1 MRLGL
6 DNFEAVREW
15 GRKAAVEHGPVDPF
29 AGGGAIDVG
38 TLVVHFDANSL
49 LLVAA
54 VVGTGGGVYSSV
66 KYLLKKTVDMGFD
79 IATQRIKGRLKPPVP
94 PVELYD
100 PYGRLVKK

>member
-1 MRLGL
+1 M
-6 DNFEAVREW
+6 
-15 GRKAAVEHGPVDPF
+15 
-29 AGGGAIDVG
+29 
-38 TLVVHFDANSL
+38 VHFDANSL

-54 VVGTGGGVYSSV
+54 IVGAGGGVYSSV

-79 IATQRIKGRLKPPVP
+79 IATHRIRSRLKPPAP

>member
-1 MRLGL
+1 
-6 DNFEAVREW
+6 
-15 GRKAAVEHGPVDPF
+15 
-29 AGGGAIDVG
+29 
-38 TLVVHFDANSL
+38 VVHLDANSL

-54 VVGTGGGVYSSV
+54 VVGAGGGVYSSV

-79 IATQRIKGRLKPPVP
+79 IATHRIKSHLKPAVP